1 MRDKRGRFIKI
12 DYVHNYYVTVTA
24 KDGNRDWTEV
34 IPKPR
39 WQIIIEAM
47 RDIET
52 LWLPHRFIEQS
63 GNSLDF
69 ARL

>member
-1 MRDKRGRFIKI
+1 MRDH
-12 DYVHNYYVTVTA
+12 VHNYYCSANNGRLTGKPT
-24 KDGNRDWTEV
+24 RFWIEV

-39 WQIIIEAM
+39 WLIITEAI
-47 RDIET
+47 RDIEI
-52 LWLPHRFIEQS
+52 LWLPSRFIKQS

>member
-1 MRDKRGRFIKI
+1 MAKERDHI
-12 DYVHNYYVTVTA
+12 HNYYCATKSGEV
-24 KDGNRDWTEV
+24 EV

-39 WQIIIEAM
+39 WLIIAAAV
-47 RDIET
+47 RDIER
-52 LWLPHRFIEQS
+52 LWLPGRFIKQS

>member
-1 MRDKRGRFIKI
+1 MKRDYIR
-12 DYVHNYYVTVTA
+12 NYYCA
-24 KDGNRDWTEV
+24 NRKSGGTEV

-39 WQIIIEAM
+39 WQIIAEAK
-47 RDIET
+47 RDIER
-52 LWLPHRFIEQS
+52 LYLPDRFIEQS